1 MGKHDKADRRNAPG
15 NGQSKRL
22 GTSILVAATSLLG
35 TSLGV
40 SAATPAEPL
49 GAQDSSGRHAVETT
63 AVEQKNLL
71 AGNVTNVPAQPPHMA
86 IKPPSQVHIKSNQD
100 KDFSTNQLK
109 SNYIKSNYI
118 KSNYIKSNYI
128 KSNHSKD
135 KDFLIANQ
143 LKSNYIKS
151 NHSKDNDF
159 PITNQLKNNHL
170 KSNQFKE

>member
-86 IKPPSQVHIKSNQD
+86 IKPPSQVHLKSNQD

-118 KSNYIKSNYI
+118 KSN
-128 KSNHSKD
+128 HSKD
-135 KDFLIANQ
+135 KDFLIVNQ
-143 LKSNYIKS
+143 LKSNYINS

-159 PITNQLKNNHL
+159 LITNQFKSNHL

>member
-118 KSNYIKSNYI
+118 KSN
-128 KSNHSKD
+128 
-135 KDFLIANQ
+135 
-143 LKSNYIKS
+143 
-151 NHSKDNDF
+151 HSKDNDF
-159 PITNQLKNNHL
+159 PITNQLKSNHL

>member
-1 MGKHDKADRRNAPG
+1 
-15 NGQSKRL
+15 
-22 GTSILVAATSLLG
+22 LVAATSLLG

-118 KSNYIKSNYI
+118 KSNYIKSN
-128 KSNHSKD
+128 HSKD

-159 PITNQLKNNHL
+159 PITNQLKSNHL

>member
-71 AGNVTNVPAQPPHMA
+71 AGNVTNVPAQPPHMT
-86 IKPPSQVHIKSNQD
+86 IKPPSQVHLKSNQD

-118 KSNYIKSNYI
+118 KSN
-128 KSNHSKD
+128 HSKD
-135 KDFLIANQ
+135 KDFLIVNQ
-143 LKSNYIKS
+143 LKSNYINS

-159 PITNQLKNNHL
+159 LITNQFKSNHL

>member
-1 MGKHDKADRRNAPG
+1 MSKHDKTDRRNVSEK
-15 NGQSKRL
+15 GQSKRV
-22 GTSILVAATSLLG
+22 GTSVLVAAASLLG

-49 GAQDSSGRHAVETT
+49 GAQNSSGRHAVETT

-118 KSNYIKSNYI
+118 KSN
-128 KSNHSKD
+128 
-135 KDFLIANQ
+135 
-143 LKSNYIKS
+143 
-151 NHSKDNDF
+151 
-159 PITNQLKNNHL
+159 
-170 KSNQFKE
+170 